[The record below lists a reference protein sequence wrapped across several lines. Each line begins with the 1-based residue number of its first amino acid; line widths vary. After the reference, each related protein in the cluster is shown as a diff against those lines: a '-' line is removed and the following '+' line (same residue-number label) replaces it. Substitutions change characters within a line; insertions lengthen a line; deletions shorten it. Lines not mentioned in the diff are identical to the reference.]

1 MLAAAVAAKNM
12 SQTHT
17 TPSGRAGLANCGPRR
32 LPVYFLLDF
41 SSSPAP
47 GFAAE
52 AVRQVRNVTSKLELW
67 AAQTPED
74 FSRAPVFY
82 AVLVFRGAAL
92 QLQPL
97 APPGSYL
104 LDDLRLDEIEPQG
117 EPGFGAA
124 LAALQNST
132 EHELKMPGADNGDYQ
147 PLVFLFTD
155 GLPVEKWQIPPVAKL
170 FLCGI
175 QPAPIIIPTRAGP
188 APDFL
193 PLHCQA
199 QILEQI
205 ELARRQLKLR
215 QQMIDYPTSY

>member
-1 MLAAAVAAKNM
+1 M

-17 TPSGRAGLANCGPRR
+17 TQSGRVGLANCGPRR

-52 AVRQVRNVTSKLELW
+52 AVRQVRNVASKLELW
-67 AAQTPED
+67 VAQNPEG
-74 FSRAPVFY
+74 FNRAPVFY
-82 AVLVFRGAAL
+82 SILVFRGAAL

-97 APPGSYL
+97 APPGRYL

-124 LAALQNST
+124 LDALQNSS
-132 EHELKMPGADNGDYQ
+132 EHELKMPGADNGDHH

-155 GLPVEKWQIPPVAKL
+155 GLPVEKWQAPPVAKL
-170 FLCGI
+170 FVCGI
-175 QPAPIIIPTRAGP
+175 QPAPKTIPTCAGP
-188 APDFL
+188 VPDFL
-193 PLHCQA
+193 PLDCQA
-199 QILEQI
+199 EILEQI